1 MINNRYMKLLAT
13 LSICYVFVLTIDG
26 ILNYISYP
34 LLIYFLIEHEIDYN
48 NLIYHA
54 ILIGF
59 FNDFIIMG
67 IFGISVLSIILF
79 FVLKKAFIRL
89 LDYENILVKLLYS
102 LLSYTIYVALFT
114 IFSGLVSVSDMKL
127 FIIPCIVNAILF
139 FFVLVLKDYS
149 YAVSLS

>member
-1 MINNRYMKLLAT
+1 MKLLAT